1 MSKYLIKQR
10 NERTFHEEYKRYIIY
25 KKKWY
30 GWSWQVDTIEI
41 EKLKALIENLVS
53 IGNEVYKHWTAVNL
67 NLDIPI
73 QL

>member
-1 MSKYLIKQR
+1 MGKYLIKQR
-10 NERTFHEEYKRYIIY
+10 NERTFHEEYERYIIY

-30 GWSWQVDTIEI
+30 GWSWQVDTIEL
-41 EKLKALIENLVS
+41 EKLKALIGNLIS
-53 IGNEVYKHWTAVNL
+53 CGNEVYKHWTATNL